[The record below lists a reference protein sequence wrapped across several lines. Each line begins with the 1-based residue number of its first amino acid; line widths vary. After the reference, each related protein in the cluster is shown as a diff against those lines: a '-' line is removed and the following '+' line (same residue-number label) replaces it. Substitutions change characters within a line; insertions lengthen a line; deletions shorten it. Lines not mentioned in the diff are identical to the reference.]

1 MLISLLAMSGYAD
14 RQYHTTN
21 ITGGVALAPDS
32 RPGVHFSIEPSM
44 LIHTNAGLGLHADYS
59 WISPTK
65 KIYEE
70 DAGIHFFG
78 IAPVLKGY
86 YEIDSQKRIIG
97 EFDPG
102 LVLAILY
109 TEVEGE
115 TDIDYATRFG
125 LTYGLGFNF
134 HRFLLGFRVKSI
146 FLDVLKKNVVDYGN
160 TANWF
165 CFYIGYAGS

>member
-1 MLISLLAMSGYAD
+1 MTTFGHAD

-21 ITGGVALAPDS
+21 ITGGLTLAPNS

-44 LIHTNAGLGLHADYS
+44 LIHTYAGLGLQADYS
-59 WISPTK
+59 WITPTK
-65 KIYEE
+65 KIYPE
-70 DAGIHFFG
+70 DAGIHFIG

-86 YEIDSQKRIIG
+86 YEIDSQKRLIG
-97 EFDPG
+97 ELAPG

-109 TEVEGE
+109 TEVDGE
-115 TDIDYATRFG
+115 TDIDHATRFG

-134 HRFLLGFRVKSI
+134 HRFLLGFRVKSV

-160 TANWF
+160 TTNWF
-165 CFYIGYAGS
+165 CFYVGYAGS